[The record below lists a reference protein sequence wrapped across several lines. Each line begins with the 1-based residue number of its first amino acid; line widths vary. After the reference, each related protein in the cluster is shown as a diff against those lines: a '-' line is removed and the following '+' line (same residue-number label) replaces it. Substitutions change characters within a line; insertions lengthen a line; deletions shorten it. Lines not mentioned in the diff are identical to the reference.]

1 MDLVLVKLGGS
12 LITDKAGDCA
22 ARPEVIER
30 LAREIAAA
38 RPEAGPRSRE
48 RIVLGHGSGSFGHM
62 AAARHGVGGGP
73 LGREALPGVSETRAR
88 AAELH
93 ALLTSSLLGAGLAPF
108 TWAPSSALMAR
119 AGTPSRG
126 AVEPLLAA
134 LDFDL
139 LPVTYGDV
147 VLDREWGASICSTE
161 AVLSYLA
168 GRLRR
173 RGYRVRRALWLG
185 ATEGIYDRQGS
196 AVPRVD
202 RDNYA
207 RVRRMIGKAAGTD
220 VTGGMLLRLETA
232 RALARRG
239 IESWIVDGRV
249 PGLLTAGLLGEDIP
263 GTRFVA
269 D

>member
-12 LITDKAGDCA
+12 LITDKRGDCTP
-22 ARPEVIER
+22 RLEIIER

-38 RPEAGPRSRE
+38 RPRMQE
-48 RIVLGHGSGSFGHM
+48 RIVLGHGSGSFGH
-62 AAARHGVGGGP
+62 ASAARHGVGGGP
-73 LGREALPGVSETRAR
+73 LTAQARVGVSETRAR

-93 ALLTSSLLGAGLAPF
+93 ALVTSSLLVAGLSPF

-119 AGTPSRG
+119 AGQTSRG
-126 AVEPLLAA
+126 DIEPLLAA
-134 LDFDL
+134 LDFGL

-147 VLDREWGASICSTE
+147 VLDREWGAAICSTE
-161 AVLSYLA
+161 AVLGYLSS
-168 GRLRR
+168 RLRR
-173 RGYRVRRALWLG
+173 RGHRVSRALWLG
-185 ATEGIYDRQGS
+185 VTDGIYDPEGEPVS
-196 AVPRVD
+196 RVD
-202 RDNYA
+202 RNNVSQ
-207 RVRRMIGKAAGTD
+207 VRRMIGEVAGTD

-249 PGLLTAGLLGEDIP
+249 PGRLTAGLLGERMP